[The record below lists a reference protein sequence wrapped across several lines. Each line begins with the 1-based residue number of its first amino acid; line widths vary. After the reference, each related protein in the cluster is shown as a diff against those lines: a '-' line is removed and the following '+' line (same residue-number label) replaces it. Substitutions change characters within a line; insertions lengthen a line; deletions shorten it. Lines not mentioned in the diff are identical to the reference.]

1 MDASARLGGLEFGKA
16 VNDAV
21 KLAAKRNQLADMRW
35 SLGSGIH
42 GLPPWV
48 LGFLIRDL
56 DLGVAQ
62 RVAEGVASHVVKN
75 AGIDAVPAVSL
86 IDGDILIGFVER
98 FGDGGQLPALRQRG
112 F

>member
-1 MDASARLGGLEFGKA
+1 MNASARLGGLEFNKA
-16 VNDAV
+16 VTEAV
-21 KLAAKRNQLADMRW
+21 KLAAKRNELADLRW

-48 LGFLIRDL
+48 LGFMIRDV
-56 DLGVAQ
+56 DLAVAQ
-62 RVAEGVASHVVKN
+62 RVAEGVAAHVGKN
-75 AGIDAVPAVSL
+75 VGIDAAPAVSF

-98 FGDGGQLPALRQRG
+98 FGDSVQLPGMRQRG